1 VQFGTIA
8 ATSFSVMSATTIYA
22 VAPAESAA
30 TIDVKVTT
38 PTGTSA
44 TGAADQYTFVA
55 DQALSTVSSPS
66 ISVGAGVSWLGTV
79 ASFSD
84 ADSGATASQFT
95 AITSWGDGQYSNSS
109 VALVGSNF
117 NVNDGHTYAAAGTY
131 TVIVGIW
138 DVGGSSLTISGTATV
153 TPGLVAA
160 VRPAPKGT
168 GTKATATHGV
178 AFSGNVASFLGSIGG
193 GTASNY
199 TASINWGDGHTT
211 TGIIRSTGNNNFSV
225 SGANTY
231 ATAGVYT
238 VKITITDSNG
248 ASTTVTTTITVSD
261 ARQYRDD
268 DDGAPA
274 ITDDPWRGDL
284 GTVLAVAE
292 DDTTDG
298 ADGDARISALDELF
312 TSPVAMGDAVLA
324 SL

>member
-1 VQFGTIA
+1 
-8 ATSFSVMSATTIYA
+8 MSATTIFA

-30 TIDVKVTT
+30 TIDVRVTT
-38 PTGTSA
+38 PAGMSA

-55 DQALSTVSSPS
+55 DQALSTVLGPA
-66 ISVGAGVSWLGTV
+66 ISAQAGVLWSGTV
-79 ASFSD
+79 ATFSD
-84 ADSGATASQFT
+84 ADAGGTASQFT
-95 AITSWGDGQYSNSS
+95 AITSWGDGQYSRST
-109 VALVGSNF
+109 VAASGGNF
-117 NVNDGHTYAAAGTY
+117 NVNDSHTYSVQGTY
-131 TVIVGIW
+131 TVVVGIW
-138 DVGGSSLTISGTATV
+138 DVGGSSLTISGTAGV
-153 TPGLVAA
+153 SGGGSAP
-160 VRPAPKGT
+160 VRPAPKAT

-178 AFSGNVASFLGSIGG
+178 AFKGNVASFLGSIAG

-211 TGIIRSTGNNNFSV
+211 TGTIRPTGNNNFSV

-268 DDGAPA
+268 DDGAPS

-284 GTVLAVAE
+284 GTVLAVA
-292 DDTTDG
+292 DDDGTDG
-298 ADGDARISALDELF
+298 ADGDTRIMALDDLF
-312 TSPVAMGDAVLA
+312 TLPVSMGDAVLA

>member
-1 VQFGTIA
+1 V
-8 ATSFSVMSATTIYA
+8 
-22 VAPAESAA
+22 E
-30 TIDVKVTT
+30 
-38 PTGTSA
+38 
-44 TGAADQYTFVA
+44 
-55 DQALSTVSSPS
+55 
-66 ISVGAGVSWLGTV
+66 
-79 ASFSD
+79 
-84 ADSGATASQFT
+84 
-95 AITSWGDGQYSNSS
+95 
-109 VALVGSNF
+109 
-117 NVNDGHTYAAAGTY
+117 
-131 TVIVGIW
+131 
-138 DVGGSSLTISGTATV
+138 
-153 TPGLVAA
+153 
-160 VRPAPKGT
+160 
-168 GTKATATHGV
+168 
-178 AFSGNVASFLGSIGG
+178 
-193 GTASNY
+193 
-199 TASINWGDGHTT
+199 ASINWGDGHTT
-211 TGIIRSTGNNNFSV
+211 TGTIRPTGNNNFSV

-268 DDGAPA
+268 DDGAPS